1 MNRIGWRCFLL
12 FISSKK
18 VFPLFVSL
26 KTFFWFENI
35 FPYSFL
41 VMVSSE
47 ESGLKKKLLYK
58 LNKNKYYHI

>member
-47 ESGLKKKLLYK
+47 ESGLKKKIIIQVEQK
-58 LNKNKYYHI
+58 